1 VTENNFT
8 EQFNTLDDRRL
19 INLGVFLLLILAL
32 ISLVSLYTTKN
43 SRKYDSAPSAV
54 LAKIDPFENIAL
66 EAKAA
71 MVYDIKRSKV
81 FFEKNA
87 DESLPLASLTK
98 IMTAVTALDLLP
110 KFSVVDINAEFLSE
124 EGDSGLYKDE
134 KWKLRDLLDLSLV
147 SSSNDAAAAIAA
159 TAGQTLLRDPDL
171 NLSLEEF
178 VRKMNAKAKE
188 IGMTKANF
196 INVTGLDVD
205 TDKTG
210 GYSSA
215 RDFIILLEYALKN
228 HPEVF
233 EATRYKTVYLKSLN
247 NLNHKATNTN
257 IGINSIPN
265 IIGSKTGYTEIAGG
279 NLTIIFDPGL
289 ARPIAV
295 LVLGSSYDGRFNDVE
310 LLTRKTLEAIAL
322 EE

>member
-1 VTENNFT
+1 MTENNFT

-310 LLTRKTLEAIAL
+310 LLTRKALEAIAL

>member
-1 VTENNFT
+1 MTENNFT

>member
-1 VTENNFT
+1 MTENNFT

-265 IIGSKTGYTEIAGG
+265 IIGSKTGYTEISGG